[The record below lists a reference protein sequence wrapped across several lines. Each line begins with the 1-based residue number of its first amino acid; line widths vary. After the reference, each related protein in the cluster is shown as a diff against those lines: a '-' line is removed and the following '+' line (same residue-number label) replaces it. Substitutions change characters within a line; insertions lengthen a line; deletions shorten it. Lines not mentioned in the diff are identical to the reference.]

1 MRLLPY
7 VREGKAAQCVHRGCT
22 KVEVSRGFEEKKD
35 WYLLS
40 LDWESDAGSCE
51 LLKPWATGKGQ
62 GGYSSGE
69 ASAWKKRRA
78 KRASDGRLSV
88 KSAPTRPRAPLPFL
102 PAIAPFR
109 L

>member
-1 MRLLPY
+1 MFE
-7 VREGKAAQCVHRGCT
+7 REKRHRGCT
-22 KVEVSRGFEEKKD
+22 KVEVSRGFEDKKY

-69 ASAWKKRRA
+69 ANAWEKK
-78 KRASDGRLSV
+78 
-88 KSAPTRPRAPLPFL
+88 KSEEGK
-102 PAIAPFR
+102 
-109 L
+109 